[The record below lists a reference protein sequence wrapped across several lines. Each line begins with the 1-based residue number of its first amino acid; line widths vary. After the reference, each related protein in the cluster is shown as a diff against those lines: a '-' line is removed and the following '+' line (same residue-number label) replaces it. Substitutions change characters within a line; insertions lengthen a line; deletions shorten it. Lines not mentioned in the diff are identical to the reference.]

1 MSLTSIVSTF
11 LRLLTSSRYRVEGNS
26 MAPALTS
33 GQYVLAARLGGLDRW
48 PLHRGQIV
56 VLRHPIL
63 KDRIFIKRIVGM
75 PNECLGL
82 AGALIFIDGFRL
94 AEPYL
99 GDSENSYNEQD
110 REWWLG
116 PQEYFVLSDNRS
128 DGRDDSRAFGYIGQ
142 DSIVARVW
150 LRYWP
155 PGAWGKIN

>member
-1 MSLTSIVSTF
+1 MSLTHIFTTF
-11 LRLLTSSRYRVEGNS
+11 LRLFASSRYRVEGDS
-26 MAPALTS
+26 MLPTLA
-33 GQYVLAARLGGLDRW
+33 GNQYVLAAHLGK
-48 PLHRGQIV
+48 LHRGQIV

-63 KDRIFIKRIVGM
+63 KDRIFIKRVVGL
-75 PNECLGL
+75 PNETIRL

-99 GDSENSYNEQD
+99 GDSESSYNEQE

-142 DSIVARVW
+142 ESIMARVW

-155 PGAWGKIN
+155 PRTWGKIK

>member
-1 MSLTSIVSTF
+1 ML
-11 LRLLTSSRYRVEGNS
+11 
-26 MAPALTS
+26 PALAGS
-33 GQYVLAARLGGLDRW
+33 QYVLAAQLGGLDRW

-63 KDRIFIKRIVGM
+63 KDRLFIKRIIGL
-75 PNECLGL
+75 PNECIRLDGT
-82 AGALIFIDGFRL
+82 LIFIDGFRL

-99 GDSENSYNEQD
+99 GDPESSYNEQE

-128 DGRDDSRAFGYIGQ
+128 DGRDDSRAFGYISQG
-142 DSIVARVW
+142 SIVAGVW

-155 PGAWGKIN
+155 PSAWGRIE